1 MRVRSEAAK
10 GSPNHLTGP
19 YATSVLRKSARE
31 TNCRHALRTRLSYA
45 DPGSCAKKE
54 PARARPFMAR
64 AGGGWIVTG
73 LVVMDRFRV

>member
-1 MRVRSEAAK
+1 MQPRDPQNRLGTESRED
-10 GSPNHLTGP
+10 
-19 YATSVLRKSARE
+19 ARLQMGQ
-31 TNCRHALRTRLSYA
+31 HRLSYA

-54 PARARPFMAR
+54 PARATRFMAR